1 MKILRTIFLCLIFL
15 ICYLILYRIYILK
28 KSKRFEKIDK
38 QIHLDNNKL
47 TIMFASII
55 FLISLYTY
63 KSILYGSLYGTI
75 GFLIPKSYRKLIKS
89 IEKKKTLIDLL
100 STVEMLNVQLSSNM
114 PLKLALK
121 NLPDVC
127 KYSKFKNAMIDLY
140 LEYQLTGFSLNMSL
154 KKLKIKFPYTE
165 ILMFASAIEQH
176 ARGGNSEE
184 AYNNL
189 IMVLKDKNIEY
200 IEKNTESKTTLLII
214 GVMIVLINLLVMGCY
229 PIIVEVNQNL
239 HTMLN

>member
-1 MKILRTIFLCLIFL
+1 MKILRTIFLGLIFL
-15 ICYLILYRIYILK
+15 ICYLFLYKIYIFK
-28 KSKRFEKIDK
+28 KSKKFEKADK
-38 QIHLDNNKL
+38 RICLDNNKL
-47 TIMFASII
+47 TVIFAGAI
-55 FLISLYTY
+55 FVISSYTY
-63 KSILYGSLYGTI
+63 KSIMYGTLYGVI
-75 GFLIPKSYRKLIKS
+75 GFIIPKSYRKLAKS
-89 IEKKKTLIDLL
+89 VEKKRTLIDLL
-100 STVEMLNVQLSSNM
+100 STVETLNVQLSSNM

-121 NLPDVC
+121 NLPEVC

-140 LEYQLTGFSLNMSL
+140 LEYQLTGFSLNTSL
-154 KKLKIKFPYTE
+154 QKLKTKFPYTE

-200 IEKNTESKTTLLII
+200 IEKNTESKTTLLIL
-214 GVMIVLINLLVMGCY
+214 GVMIILINLLVMGCY
-229 PIIVEVNQNL
+229 PIIIEVNQNL